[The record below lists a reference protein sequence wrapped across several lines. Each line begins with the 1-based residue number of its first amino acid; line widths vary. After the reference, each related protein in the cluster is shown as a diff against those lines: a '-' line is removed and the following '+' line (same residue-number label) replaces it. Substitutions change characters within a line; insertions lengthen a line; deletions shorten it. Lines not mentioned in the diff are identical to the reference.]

1 MFGFDRIVVAQNQRA
16 VMLREGNFE
25 GILLPGVYRFWNPLG
40 RIAIRFYDLGGL
52 RFDST
57 YEDYLVAER
66 PALVD
71 ATFDVF
77 ETGETEVG
85 LVYRK
90 DKLVDLLAPNTRR
103 LYWKAYDGL
112 RFETQDIREDF
123 ALAADKVG
131 ALVRARAGDMPAELL
146 GAIYAAEI
154 ADNTVGL
161 LVVDGKLLR
170 TLQPGL
176 YAYWKYNRDVK
187 VEQIDLRPQM
197 LDVQGQEIL
206 TLDKVSLRINLA
218 ADYQVIDPVEARNA
232 MADIA
237 ATVYRELQFAL
248 RQAVGARNLDTLL
261 SNKSELDTEIF
272 DRTRKQLADRGL
284 ALRSVGVKDVI
295 LPGDM
300 KTILNQVVEA
310 EKVAE
315 ANVIKRRDE
324 TSATR
329 SMLNAAKLME
339 SNPTL
344 MRLKELE
351 VLENVTGK
359 VDKLT
364 VFGGLDGVLRDTVR
378 IDLDT

>member
-1 MFGFDRIVVAQNQRA
+1 MQRLFA
-16 VMLREGNFE
+16 GTF
-25 GILLPGVYRFWNPLG
+25 LPLCALFLSGAL
-40 RIAIRFYDLGGL
+40 
-52 RFDST
+52 
-57 YEDYLVAER
+57 LVAS
-66 PALVD
+66 
-71 ATFDVF
+71 
-77 ETGETEVG
+77 
-85 LVYRK
+85 
-90 DKLVDLLAPNTRR
+90 
-103 LYWKAYDGL
+103 
-112 RFETQDIREDF
+112 Q
-123 ALAADKVG
+123 
-131 ALVRARAGDMPAELL
+131 
-146 GAIYAAEI
+146 
-154 ADNTVGL
+154 
-161 LVVDGKLLR
+161 
-170 TLQPGL
+170 
-176 YAYWKYNRDVK
+176 NRDVK

-310 EKVAE
+310 EKMAE

-329 SMLNAAKLME
+329 TMLNAARLME

-344 MRLKELE
+344 MRLKELD
-351 VLENVTGK
+351 VLENVTTK

-364 VFGGLDGVLRDTVR
+364 VFGGLDGVIKDTVR
-378 IDLDT
+378 INLDT